1 MELLVFGLQS
11 FYYVLL
17 LAYLVFYLSY
27 DRVDNVTLSS
37 SQILKKEHQLIKVIE
52 ILDSLDRIGN
62 LLLVIQQRFLT
73 IFLEVALI
81 YTKQVYQSVT
91 LCDSWIQFFV

>member
-73 IFLEVALI
+73 IFLEVALV

-91 LCDSWIQFFV
+91 LCYSGIQFFV